1 MIIKY
6 YMFYMRDL
14 LKKTANYSKIANNKK
29 IIQNLLTK

>member
-6 YMFYMRDL
+6 YMLYMRDL
-14 LKKTANYSKIANNKK
+14 LKKTANHSKINNNKK